1 MRIASHKP
9 VVLVTAADLAPQALE
24 MLAQFDVVFAGKQPT
39 EDDIVAL
46 CTRHKPVAI
55 IVRYGKVNARIMD
68 AAENLQVISKH
79 GSGIDVIDQDAAA
92 ARGIAVR
99 AAVGANAAAVAEHAW
114 ALLLACAKSV
124 PQLDIRMREGH
135 WDKATHK
142 SVELDGRTLGLV
154 GLGAIGR
161 RVAAIGAAFGMKV
174 LAFDP
179 FAKEAPAGVKRVPL
193 DTLYAESDVVSLHCP
208 LTADNRR
215 MLNRDTFA
223 RFKRGAILVNTAR
236 GGLIDEAALA
246 DALANGQLRAAGLD
260 SFDVEPMTVPHPF
273 QQIPN
278 VILSPHVGGV
288 SDAAYVNMGK
298 GAAAN
303 VLAVLDERAHS
314 AA

>member
-1 MRIASHKP
+1 MQTASHKP

-24 MLAQFDVVFAGKQPT
+24 MLAPFDVVFAGKQPT
-39 EDDIVAL
+39 ESDIVAL
-46 CTRHKPVAI
+46 CTQHKPVAI
-55 IVRYGKVNARIMD
+55 IVRYGKINARIMD

-114 ALLLACAKSV
+114 ALMLACAKSV
-124 PQLDIRMREGH
+124 PQLDSRMRAGH

-179 FAKEAPAGVKRVPL
+179 FAKEAPAGVKLVPL

-215 MLNRDTFA
+215 MLNRDALA

-246 DALANGQLRAAGLD
+246 DALASGHLRAAGLD
-260 SFDVEPMTVPHPF
+260 SFDVEPMTSPHPF

-303 VLAVLDERAHS
+303 VLAVLNERAHS